1 MQFSFDTLSEH
12 ICSKDAFFCN
22 IIGII
27 FAIYSIKLNTK
38 KFLKNFEIGVY
49 ILSDEYI
56 NEVNLPE
63 GINYK
68 LLNDAKNDKEY
79 SFGTLEGLT
88 QIAEGTLKNIF
99 NGKVKKTSA
108 QNLNKICKTL
118 GVPLEKVLGIEEVKK
133 QIENKGIKEDD
144 VSVLALK
151 EIYERQQILFKE
163 TNEAHINNIRS
174 HYEQHHED
182 LKENY
187 ERRLAD
193 KRELIETKDAHIK
206 SLERECLHAKVFSWV
221 CAAVLVSLLIAEV
234 MNPNLGWIK
243 F

>member
-1 MQFSFDTLSEH
+1 M
-12 ICSKDAFFCN
+12 
-22 IIGII
+22 
-27 FAIYSIKLNTK
+27 
-38 KFLKNFEIGVY
+38 Y
-49 ILSDEYI
+49 ILSEEYI
-56 NEVNLPE
+56 NEMNLPS
-63 GINYK
+63 GLNVK
-68 LLNDAKNDKEY
+68 VLNDAKTDKEY
-79 SFGTLEGLT
+79 SFAMLEGLT

-99 NGKVKKTSA
+99 NGKVKSTSA
-108 QNLNKICKTL
+108 HNLNKICKAL
-118 GVPLEKVLGIEEVKK
+118 DVPLEKVLGIEEVKK

-163 TNEAHINNIRS
+163 TNEAHIENIRA
-174 HYEQHHED
+174 HYQQHHED

-206 SLERECLHAKVFSWV
+206 SLERECLHAKVFSWL

>member
-1 MQFSFDTLSEH
+1 M
-12 ICSKDAFFCN
+12 
-22 IIGII
+22 
-27 FAIYSIKLNTK
+27 
-38 KFLKNFEIGVY
+38 Y
-49 ILSDEYI
+49 ILSEEYI
-56 NEVNLPE
+56 NEFNLPG
-63 GINYK
+63 GINVK
-68 LLNDAKNDKEY
+68 LLNDAKNDKEF
-79 SFGTLEGLT
+79 SFAMLEGLT

-99 NGKVKKTSA
+99 NGKVKRTSA
-108 QNLNKICKTL
+108 QNLNKICKAL
-118 GVPLEKVLGIEEVKK
+118 DVPLEKVLGIAEAQK
-133 QIENKGIKEDD
+133 QIETQGIKEGDI
-144 VSVLALK
+144 SVIALK
-151 EIYERQQILFKE
+151 EIYERQQILINE
-163 TNEAHINNIRS
+163 TNEKHIENIRS

-234 MNPNLGWIK
+234 MNPSLGWIK